1 MSNQRQ
7 PELRLPRGIRLI
19 GRPDRPSKFGVQWRV
34 GGQRKTKVFE
44 TREDQVVFA
53 RQLAGGV
60 KRDGL
65 MAYRLNEDE
74 TRQWRAF
81 RATIGPSANLDDVA
95 RCWLKH
101 GVTTATLPLSE
112 AIAAFLE
119 AKASEGVSKASLGH
133 QRPILRKFQNSLSPT
148 SNVAG
153 VGEQEISAFLRS
165 ITDMATATR
174 RSYQKTVSGFFN
186 WLKST
191 RRIAESPMEGMK
203 PPKPTRAEL
212 KPVTVLSVED
222 GVNLFTKNQGAPFG
236 RELLGRLALEC
247 FVGMRHETAAQITH
261 AAFDFKARVITI
273 PARIDKNQRPQYIEH
288 AEENLWAWLGWS
300 KPETWQMSKLMFRN
314 HKSRAFIRANVVHL
328 HNVLRHS
335 AASYHIALHGDAGK
349 TAAMLTHSGNTAMLF
364 SHYRGT
370 GGGKENA
377 LKWFSIKPPA

>member
-7 PELRLPRGIRLI
+7 PALRLPRGIRLI
-19 GRPDRPSKFGVQWRV
+19 DRPDRPSKFGVQWRV
-34 GGQRKTKVFE
+34 DGQRKTKVFE
-44 TREDQVVFA
+44 TREDQAVFA

-81 RATIGPSANLDDVA
+81 RATIGPSANLDDVT
-95 RCWLKH
+95 RCWMKH
-101 GVTTATLPLSE
+101 GVTAATLPLSE

-119 AKASEGVSKASLGH
+119 AKAAEGVSKASLGH

-174 RSYQKTVSGFFN
+174 RSYQKTVSAFFN

-191 RRIAESPMEGMK
+191 RRIADSPMEGMK
-203 PPKPTRAEL
+203 LPKPTRAEL

-222 GVNLFTKNQGAPFG
+222 GVSLFAKNQGAPFE

-247 FVGMRHETAAQITH
+247 FAGMRHETAALITH

-288 AEENLWAWLGWS
+288 AEENLWAWLEWS

-314 HKSRAFIRANVVHL
+314 HKSRAFTRANVEHL

-349 TAAMLTHSGNTAMLF
+349 TAAMLTHKGNTAMLF
-364 SHYRGT
+364 SHYRGR

-377 LKWFSIKPPA
+377 VKWFSIVPLA

>member
-7 PELRLPRGIRLI
+7 PALWLPRGIRLI
-19 GRPDRPSKFGVQWRV
+19 DRPDRPSKFGVQWRV
-34 GGQRKTKVFE
+34 DGQRKTKVFE

-101 GVTTATLPLSE
+101 GVTAATLPLSE

-119 AKASEGVSKASLGH
+119 AKAAEGVSKASLGH
-133 QRPILRKFQNSLSPT
+133 QRPILRRFQVFLNPT
-148 SNVAG
+148 TNLAG
-153 VGEQEISAFLRS
+153 IGASQIAAFMQS
-165 ITDMATATR
+165 IASMATATR
-174 RSYQKTVSGFFN
+174 RSYQKTLASFFN

-191 RRIAESPMEGMK
+191 RRIVEHPMDGLKM
-203 PPKPTRAEL
+203 PKPTRAEL
-212 KPVTVLSVED
+212 KSVTILSVED
-222 GVNLFTKNQGAPFG
+222 GANLFTKNLSAPDG

-247 FVGMRHETAAQITH
+247 FAGMRHETAAQITH
-261 AAFDFKARVITI
+261 EAFDFKGRVITI
-273 PARIDKNQRPQYIEH
+273 PAQIDKNQRPQYIEH
-288 AEENLWAWLGWS
+288 GEANLWAWLEWS
-300 KPETWQMSKLMFRN
+300 RPTTWRMTKLMVRN
-314 HKSRAFIRANVVHL
+314 HKSRAFTRANVHHS

-349 TAAMLTHSGNTAMLF
+349 TAAMLTHKGSTGMLF
-364 SHYRGT
+364 QHYRGA

-377 LKWFSIKPPA
+377 VKWFSIVPPA